1 MEEKSG
7 YILYKDEY
15 YVVLQDDNRRNITL
29 IMPARRVAL
38 EFTYDEW
45 QNLRDI
51 VAGIEIPDDTEDKQV
66 SLHEDDIHLFEATG
80 EVIEWRI
87 GDRMV
92 AVAWDYAGWER
103 FKAMAAAVGHVPWTV
118 I

>member
-1 MEEKSG
+1 MQEHHDHPHK
-7 YILYKDEY
+7 LYEDEF

-29 IMPARRVAL
+29 VMPARRVAL

-45 QNLRDI
+45 QGLRDI
-51 VAGIEIPDDTEDKQV
+51 VAGIEIPDAVEGV
-66 SLHEDDIHLFEATG
+66 LHEDDIHLFEAAD

-87 GDRMV
+87 GDRMI

-103 FKAMAAAVGHVPWTV
+103 FRAMSAAVGRVVWTV
-118 I
+118 L